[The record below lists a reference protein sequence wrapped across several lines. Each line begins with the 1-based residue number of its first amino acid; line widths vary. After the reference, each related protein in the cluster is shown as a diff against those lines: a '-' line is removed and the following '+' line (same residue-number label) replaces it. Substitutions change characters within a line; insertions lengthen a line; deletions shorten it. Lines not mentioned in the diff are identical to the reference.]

1 MDDVRSMRAV
11 KASLAT
17 LLGEMRDRGLREMEA
32 DTVDLLYVR
41 CTDRHGPLIEFCRI
55 HVSHT

>member
-17 LLGEMRDRGLREMEA
+17 LLGEMRDRGLKEMEV
-32 DTVDLLYVR
+32 DTVESLYGC
-41 CTDRHGPLIEFCRI
+41 CTDGHGSLIEFCRI
-55 HVSHT
+55 LVSHT